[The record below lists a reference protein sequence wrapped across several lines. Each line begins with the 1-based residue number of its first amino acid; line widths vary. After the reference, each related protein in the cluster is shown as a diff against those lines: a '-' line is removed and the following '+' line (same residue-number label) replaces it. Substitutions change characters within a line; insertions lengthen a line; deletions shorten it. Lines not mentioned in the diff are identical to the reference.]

1 MQRYQGPRGQGVR
14 VHSPPVHS
22 VARSRRATPATPHTS
37 VWKHMPTTVL
47 RGAPSQAT
55 SSVYRSSGHP
65 AHELLLMWAR
75 WLCGSGSA
83 LMWAH
88 PRTAPNPCSPS
99 AQYLSQVLLL
109 NKFYTGNLIVQHADI
124 PFHVSLCSILHHV
137 CLMAFQAALCSLPTP
152 RKTCFLNFEFY
163 VKELRIFDL
172 KIGFYAKLHS

>member
-1 MQRYQGPRGQGVR
+1 MATEFMEHLMQLYEKYTPTFLLANGWPPEVPGAKGSRGQGPLST
-14 VHSPPVHS
+14 SPLC
-22 VARSRRATPATPHTS
+22 RNPATPHTS

-88 PRTAPNPCSPS
+88 PHTAPNPLTACIASQ
-99 AQYLSQVLLL
+99 ACMIHRLALSHQCRPLSVVQTQPLLL
-109 NKFYTGNLIVQHADI
+109 FTQRWCRALISV
-124 PFHVSLCSILHHV
+124 
-137 CLMAFQAALCSLPTP
+137 PTWESQP
-152 RKTCFLNFEFY
+152 
-163 VKELRIFDL
+163 
-172 KIGFYAKLHS
+172 